1 MPGDLLHRFLVTR
14 TFLLKP
20 KSPALQIIE
29 NLLIIAWA
37 KKEIYYKDAAVM
49 HKTQRQDVRER
60 EGAAPRVDAPS
71 LRPDDL
77 CAGLALSGSP
87 SCTLPS
93 SHPALCSWGGGL
105 HDAVTWFSC
114 PLRSGWIQP
123 VGSLGRRLEM
133 KTARLGISH
142 PSVDWKGSP
151 WLITSL
157 KGHLLLE

>member
-20 KSPALQIIE
+20 KLLALQIIE

-37 KKEIYYKDAAVM
+37 KKEIHYKDAAVM
-49 HKTQRQDVRER
+49 HKTQRQDVPEH

-71 LRPDDL
+71 LHPDDL
-77 CAGLALSGSP
+77 GAGLALSGSP

-93 SHPALCSWGGGL
+93 SPPSSLLPEGGL
-105 HDAVTWFSC
+105 RDAVTWFSC

-133 KTARLGISH
+133 RTARLGISH

-151 WLITSL
+151 RLTTSL
-157 KGHLLLE
+157 KGHMLLE